1 MRLFTLDLAHIVHN
15 SAAYCTQ
22 VTRHPTKDQ
31 FQELVAR
38 IQRIPGCEGCQT
50 RKLRAYF
57 KERRKTEARAQVA
70 AEHRAR
76 SHPKPGMFA
85 IPVVYTC

>member
-22 VTRHPTKDQ
+22 VTRHPSKDQ

-38 IQRIPGCEGCQT
+38 IQHIPGCEECQIG
-50 RKLRAYF
+50 KLRAYF
-57 KERRKTEARAQVA
+57 KERRKTEARA
-70 AEHRAR
+70 AERKAR
-76 SHPKPGMFA
+76 NHPKSGTFA
-85 IPVVYTC
+85 ILCILG